1 MNCMALEYMRA
12 VGPVSGVLLFI
23 GLVLLYRRTYRLP
36 RRPPGQVIA
45 YLRGVEP
52 EELGQLLDP
61 AVERYLR
68 LNLSKEQFR
77 QEQRNRMW
85 LALEYLGR
93 LSHNALIMAEWGHYE
108 LKRTRR
114 THSAEER
121 EASLEL
127 ISSSIQVRM
136 CSFVLRATIH
146 VWLVRM
152 TVLPFLPTPRVARL
166 VSKGSTDLLEFYQSM
181 KCAAAQLSQC
191 YGDLYREKMTLALYP
206 LALP

>member
-1 MNCMALEYMRA
+1 MMLEYMRA
-12 VGPVSGVLLFI
+12 IGPVTGVLLFI
-23 GLVLLYRRTYRLP
+23 GLVLLYRRTYRLT

-52 EELGQLLDP
+52 EELRQLLDP
-61 AVERYLR
+61 TAEQYLR

-77 QEQRNRMW
+77 KEQRNRMW

-108 LKRTRR
+108 LRRTRR

-127 ISSSIQVRM
+127 ISSSLQVRV

-152 TVLPFLPTPRVARL
+152 TVLPFLPMPRIAGL
-166 VSKGSTDLLEFYQSM
+166 VRMGSTDLLEFYQTM
-181 KCAAAQLSQC
+181 KYAAAQLSQC
-191 YGDLYREKMTLALYP
+191 YGDLYREKMILALYP